1 MSITHQSTASTKC
14 VTTNHL
20 LYNIIAERISAR
32 LIIRDLFSR
41 CTYVSVTLRNVAV
54 TSRRNVANQR
64 SYVIII
70 ARKEGGAWEPII
82 INAPQAV
89 LDRGEGWG
97 TAEVN
102 GAGPS
107 VMVVEKDVVG
117 PSAMVVESDS
127 VGPSPMVTEV
137 GRYAQTSRPDGQ
149 LSQHL

>member
-1 MSITHQSTASTKC
+1 M
-14 VTTNHL
+14 
-20 LYNIIAERISAR
+20 
-32 LIIRDLFSR
+32 
-41 CTYVSVTLRNVAV
+41 

-64 SYVIII
+64 SFVIII
-70 ARKEGGAWEPII
+70 AQKEGGAWERII

-89 LDRGEGWG
+89 DRGEGWG
-97 TAEVN
+97 TAEVEVN

-137 GRYAQTSRPDGQ
+137 GRYAQSSRPDGQ